1 MSFEMIVEDNEN
13 EEEVGSK
20 KVAAGGKQIF

>member
-1 MSFEMIVEDNEN
+1 MSFEMIVEDTEN

-20 KVAAGGKQIF
+20 KVAAGGKQIV

>member
-20 KVAAGGKQIF
+20 KVAAGGKQIV